1 MPVLQEIRVSEG
13 RDYAMLERNL
23 LSHLRLAVLLSLLSA
38 SLLLNARLP
47 TPSEPGS
54 AHTPQSTMGLSI
66 AVIEV
71 GAAVITVAA
80 GVWEYWQGYA
90 DMKAQRGFLRAS
102 QTHLAI
108 LSILGI
114 VVFAICLMLISKESI

>member
-23 LSHLRLAVLLSLLSA
+23 LSHIRLAVLLSLLSA
-38 SLLLNARLP
+38 SLLLDARLP

-54 AHTPQSTMGLSI
+54 AHTPRSTMGLAI

-71 GAAVITVAA
+71 GAALVTVAA

-114 VVFAICLMLISKESI
+114 IVFAICLMLISKENI